1 MNIHTKINHK
11 AKIKKMQL
19 TFSFDLTNNFD
30 MDDEVFLV
38 HNIIEE
44 MNLQFSDSAYSNK
57 GRKPVVESKTMLK
70 ILVAELIIVLLL
82 ILFINVSFR
91 VRK

>member
-1 MNIHTKINHK
+1 MKTHTEVNHR

-38 HNIIEE
+38 LNIIEE
-44 MNLQFSDSAYSNK
+44 MNLKFLDSAYSK
-57 GRKPVVESKTMLK
+57 KDRKL
-70 ILVAELIIVLLL
+70 VLLEFNN
-82 ILFINVSFR
+82 IRNICKSKNIVFAYG
-91 VRK
+91 KGK

>member
-1 MNIHTKINHK
+1 MNNHIRINHK

-44 MNLQFSDSAYSNK
+44 MNLRFLDSA
-57 GRKPVVESKTMLK
+57 
-70 ILVAELIIVLLL
+70 
-82 ILFINVSFR
+82 
-91 VRK
+91 

>member
-1 MNIHTKINHK
+1 MNIHTKVNHK
-11 AKIKKMQL
+11 AKIKKIQL

-44 MNLQFSDSAYSNK
+44 MNLKFLDSAYSNK
-57 GRKPVVESKTMLK
+57 HKKYLQIKNIVFAYSKGKRRLEEQKKYEMLK
-70 ILVAELIIVLLL
+70 E
-82 ILFINVSFR
+82 
-91 VRK
+91 